1 MTAAKFLSKN
11 GVLCGFIL
19 NGHADDKPAGES
31 VLCAA
36 VSSAALLTANTI
48 TEICGCEAAIEEAD
62 GFLSL
67 RVLDEIEKAVPH
79 LLGLRLHLA
88 QLQEQYPK
96 HIQVETTEV

>member
-1 MTAAKFLSKN
+1 MTAAMFLSKN
-11 GVLCGFIL
+11 GTLCGFIL
-19 NGHADDKPAGES
+19 NGHAGKR

-67 RVLDEIEKAVPH
+67 RVLDEMEKAAPH
-79 LLGLRLHLA
+79 LLGLRLHLT
-88 QLQEQYPK
+88 QLREQYPK